1 MGITS
6 IPLDHYAPF
15 FLSSRLMKI
24 LVVGGGGREHAI
36 AWRLARE
43 TSRPEIFCAPGNAG
57 TVSVACNLPIPADD
71 IPALLAWAREN
82 RPDLTVVGP
91 EAPLCL
97 GITDAFAAD
106 GLRVFGPCQ
115 AAARMEG
122 SKRFAKEIMN
132 AAGVPTARA
141 LTFDNAEAAVAA
153 LPSFSLPVVIKADGL
168 AAGKGVVIAQTRD
181 EAADAIR
188 SMLVDAVFGSAGAQV
203 LIEEFLAGE
212 EASIL
217 ALVDGEHAVL
227 LPPSQDH
234 KRVFNADQGPNTG
247 GMGAYS
253 PAPVVTPDLLPAIK
267 EQVILPVVSELKR
280 RGIVYKGVLYAGLMI
295 GPKSDRAA
303 EESLRLDPHI
313 WLSPELATQMAEA
326 VKNAL
331 VEHNPESADM
341 YNKNFEALKADI
353 GEIDAELTQVTENPV
368 NTDIYISHESIG
380 YLAHQYGFHQIGIS
394 GLNNQE
400 PSQQELTEIIEN
412 IEAENIPYILYEP
425 NVSSSV
431 TDVIRGETDTEPLYF
446 NNLESLT
453 QDDPEDA
460 TYQSMMR
467 KNIETLDKALN
478 SK

>member
-1 MGITS
+1 
-6 IPLDHYAPF
+6 
-15 FLSSRLMKI
+15 MKI
-24 LVVGGGGREHAI
+24 LVVGGGGREHAV
-36 AWRLARE
+36 AWRLARD

-57 TVSVACNLPIPADD
+57 TASVACNLPIPADD

-141 LTFDNAEAAVAA
+141 LTFNNAEAAVAA
-153 LPSFSLPVVIKADGL
+153 LSSFSLPVVIKADGL

-181 EAADAIR
+181 AAADAIR
-188 SMLVDAVFGSAGAQV
+188 SMLVDAVFGTAGAQV
-203 LIEEFLAGE
+203 LVEEFLEGE

-267 EQVILPVVSELKR
+267 EQVILPVVRELKR

-295 GPKSDRAA
+295 GPKGLSVLEFNARFG
-303 EESLRLDPHI
+303 DP
-313 WLSPELATQMAEA
+313 ETEA
-326 VKNAL
+326 VLPRIGGDLIPALEACIDGTLTDAL
-331 VEHNPESADM
+331 VQVRPEA
-341 YNKNFEALKADI
+341 AATVVLAA
-353 GEIDAELTQVTENPV
+353 G
-368 NTDIYISHESIG
+368 G
-380 YLAHQYGFHQIGIS
+380 YPGRHRKGLPIS
-394 GLNNQE
+394 GLDAAGTVADAIVFHAGTALKDGQAVTAGGRVLAVTALG
-400 PSQQELTEIIEN
+400 SDLRAAVGRAY
-412 IEAENIPYILYEP
+412 EAAAKIHFDGVHYR
-425 NVSSSV
+425 
-431 TDVIRGETDTEPLYF
+431 TDIAHR
-446 NNLESLT
+446 
-453 QDDPEDA
+453 A
-460 TYQSMMR
+460 
-467 KNIETLDKALN
+467 LDRE
-478 SK
+478 

>member
-1 MGITS
+1 
-6 IPLDHYAPF
+6 
-15 FLSSRLMKI
+15 MKI

-57 TVSVACNLPIPADD
+57 TASVARNLPIPADD

-141 LTFDNAEAAVAA
+141 LTFDDAEAAVAA

-267 EQVILPVVSELKR
+267 EQVILPVVRELKR

-295 GPKSDRAA
+295 GPKGLFVLEFNARFG
-303 EESLRLDPHI
+303 DP
-313 WLSPELATQMAEA
+313 ETEA
-326 VKNAL
+326 VLPRIGGDLIPAL
-331 VEHNPESADM
+331 EACIDGTLTDDLVQVRPEA
-341 YNKNFEALKADI
+341 AATVILAA
-353 GEIDAELTQVTENPV
+353 G
-368 NTDIYISHESIG
+368 G
-380 YLAHQYGFHQIGIS
+380 YPGPYRKGLPIS
-394 GLNNQE
+394 GLEQ
-400 PSQQELTEIIEN
+400 
-412 IEAENIPYILYEP
+412 AGA
-425 NVSSSV
+425 VA
-431 TDVIRGETDTEPLYF
+431 
-446 NNLESLT
+446 
-453 QDDPEDA
+453 DA
-460 TYQSMMR
+460 IVFHAGT
-467 KNIETLDKALN
+467 ALN
-478 SK
+478 DGQVVTAGGRVLAVTALGADLRAAVGRAYEAAAKIRFDGVHYRTDIAHRAFDRA